1 MPSMMELLYRLESI
15 SVMQSVFIN
24 TYIVHGALLPLAT
37 HLNMASVWHLPLHA
51 VLPRLAE
58 VRSSA

>member
-1 MPSMMELLYRLESI
+1 MMELLYRLESI
-15 SVMQSVFIN
+15 SVMQSVFTD

-51 VLPRLAE
+51 VLAKLAE
-58 VRSSA
+58 L